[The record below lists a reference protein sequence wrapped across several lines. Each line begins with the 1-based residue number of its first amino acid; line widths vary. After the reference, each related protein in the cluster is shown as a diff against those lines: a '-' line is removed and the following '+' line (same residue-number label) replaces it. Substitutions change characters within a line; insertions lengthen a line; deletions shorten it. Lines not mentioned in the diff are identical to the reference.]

1 MKCAIESVKT
11 AADVYMPCD
20 GKITKVNTVLEEEPQ
35 QLSVGAES
43 EGWLIELEI
52 DNMGQLEK
60 LMDENAYAEYLDK
73 LQEEDWKS
81 ELNVRSYI

>member
-1 MKCAIESVKT
+1 VKCAIESVKT

-73 LQEEDWKS
+73 LQEED
-81 ELNVRSYI
+81 